1 MANVIFTASPYMP
14 GRLLGEMVG
23 RAVMDAYDFAV
34 ELRAAYIAER
44 KAQKL
49 ARATRHLDRRLL
61 RDIGL
66 EHSAS

>member
-1 MANVIFTASPYMP
+1 MANVIYTAQPYMP
-14 GRLLGEMVG
+14 ARMLGEFLG
-23 RAVMDAYDFAV
+23 RAVMATYDLAV
-34 ELRAAYIAER
+34 ELRDAYVAER
-44 KAQKL
+44 KAQEL

>member
-23 RAVMDAYDFAV
+23 RAVMATYDFAG
-34 ELRAAYIAER
+34 ELRDAYIAER

-49 ARATRHLDRRLL
+49 VRATRHLDRRLL

-66 EHSAS
+66 EHGAS

>member
-1 MANVIFTASPYMP
+1 MANTIFTARPYMP
-14 GRLLGEMVG
+14 GQLIGEMLG
-23 RAVMDAYDFAV
+23 RAVMATYDLVIELHDTYV
-34 ELRAAYIAER
+34 EER

-66 EHSAS
+66 DHGAS